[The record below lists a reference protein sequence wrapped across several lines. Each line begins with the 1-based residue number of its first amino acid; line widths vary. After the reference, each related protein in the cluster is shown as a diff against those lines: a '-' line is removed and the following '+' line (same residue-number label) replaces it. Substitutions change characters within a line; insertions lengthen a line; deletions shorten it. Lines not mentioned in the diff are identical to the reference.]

1 MHATNTISQRTV
13 TAQLRKVVDDPDGGF
28 VGNPDFMVS
37 LVCRLNGNTTTYGPK
52 PVKAGGTVSFSGI
65 LVGSFCAPV
74 EEPIDAGAGLADAS
88 YVWGLPTFS
97 EEQEIASLQGSYVFD
112 IVNHV
117 ERAYGDL
124 ALEKVLVDPDHVT
137 DPTRT
142 YSGSWTCTHPGDPD
156 ITGAWTVAGPGP
168 ADLSGVPAQGILLD
182 SSCTPEEAALAP
194 PTSTDP
200 SYTWALPAFGGAT
213 TNSDAVA
220 TMTVTNAVLRQTGQ
234 LLVSKVVTGAREG
247 YTGTGADFTVGYT
260 CFLVDPAAGVSG
272 NVDVVAAAPPV
283 VLAPDIPLGWTCHVA
298 EQTPSQDLLVDRS
311 YAWGTPVIDGL
322 DADGNV
328 TVGGSV
334 TLNVTNPVERLTG
347 AFSVVKEL
355 GPTTPDGVVDAD
367 ALFTGTYSC
376 TYAGGVVAQG
386 TWAVSGTGPAALT
399 PPPTRCLPPPCASPP
414 RTRRTMRAWWTG
426 PGPGR
431 PRSSPAR

>member
-1 MHATNTISQRTV
+1 MVRITGTFAVTKSVDGGEPGTAFVDGPFTFTYTCSGVAPTAITGTVQVGAGDTVQVGTAIPAGSTCTISETDRPGTDLAVGLGRRHRRTRKTFTIQDGAPVTVHATNTISQRTV

-37 LVCRLNGNTTTYGPK
+37 LVCRLNGNTTTYGPE

-156 ITGAWTVAGPGP
+156 VTGAWTVAGPGP

-182 SSCTPEEAALAP
+182 S
-194 PTSTDP
+194 
-200 SYTWALPAFGGAT
+200 
-213 TNSDAVA
+213 
-220 TMTVTNAVLRQTGQ
+220 
-234 LLVSKVVTGAREG
+234 
-247 YTGTGADFTVGYT
+247 
-260 CFLVDPAAGVSG
+260 
-272 NVDVVAAAPPV
+272 
-283 VLAPDIPLGWTCHVA
+283 
-298 EQTPSQDLLVDRS
+298 
-311 YAWGTPVIDGL
+311 
-322 DADGNV
+322 
-328 TVGGSV
+328 
-334 TLNVTNPVERLTG
+334 TL
-347 AFSVVKEL
+347 
-355 GPTTPDGVVDAD
+355 
-367 ALFTGTYSC
+367 
-376 TYAGGVVAQG
+376 YAGRG
-386 TWAVSGTGPAALT
+386 
-399 PPPTRCLPPPCASPP
+399 RASRRRRAP
-414 RTRRTMRAWWTG
+414 TRRT
-426 PGPGR
+426 PGR
-431 PRSSPAR
+431 HRRSWCHHEL